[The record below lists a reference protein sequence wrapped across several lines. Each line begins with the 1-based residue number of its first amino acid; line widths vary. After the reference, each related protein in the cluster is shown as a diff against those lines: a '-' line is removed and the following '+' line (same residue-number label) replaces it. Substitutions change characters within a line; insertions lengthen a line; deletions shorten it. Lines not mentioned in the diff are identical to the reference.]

1 MKEIIFSKYSN
12 ERSRSF
18 AIRTDIVEEDG
29 KRWLEKK
36 WLYPEGKEHVLRM
49 KKWNQKLDQMY
60 GEVPFLSNKCEIGED
75 CAYFEYLEQE
85 NLAEY
90 LDDLLG
96 KGELGKKWC
105 GSYRF
110 YGISGK
116 RTEASQQKA
125 VHNN

>member
-60 GEVPFLSNKCEIGED
+60 GEVPPGIGTSPKTFLNSSVIVNG
-75 CAYFEYLEQE
+75 F
-85 NLAEY
+85 
-90 LDDLLG
+90 LL
-96 KGELGKKWC
+96 
-105 GSYRF
+105 
-110 YGISGK
+110 
-116 RTEASQQKA
+116 
-125 VHNN
+125 

>member
-60 GEVPFLSNKCEIGED
+60 GEVPFVSNKCEIGED
-75 CAYFEYLEQE
+75 CAYFEYL
-85 NLAEY
+85 
-90 LDDLLG
+90 
-96 KGELGKKWC
+96 
-105 GSYRF
+105 
-110 YGISGK
+110 
-116 RTEASQQKA
+116 
-125 VHNN
+125 